1 MLTFQVPKEV
11 WKMLRRAHLSATQLF
26 LVWEDVTAA
35 MILTNY
41 LVSLRLAGLVTIL
54 AKKA

>member
-1 MLTFQVPKEV
+1 
-11 WKMLRRAHLSATQLF
+11 MLRRAHLSATQLF